1 MLNKNPIIKGT
12 IILTIAS
19 LLSRIIGFL
28 YRIFLSNL
36 IGAKGMGVFQLI
48 FPVLV
53 FCIALSCGGVQIA
66 VSRFV
71 AESKSR
77 KECFLVLISSII
89 MSLSLSFIT
98 LGVLYFFA
106 EPVSLFIIKNKSCTE
121 LLKYASFTIPLATFH
136 ACITGYYLGFK
147 KTFVPAWSGVVE
159 QIAKVISLFILWL
172 VWVEKGIS
180 ITPVIAVYSMV
191 ISELCGVIFCLIAIF
206 GERFFAFKISEI
218 FSVMKKMFSVSYVL
232 TLNKI
237 MLTFLQTLEAV
248 IFPTVLLKS
257 GLSLSDSLSI
267 YGILTGMALPV
278 VTFPSAINTSVS
290 TMLLPTIAGANSG
303 NDVSGIKK
311 TTEYSIWFSM
321 ITGIFCVGVFLFYGD
336 FIGTNIFRQPL
347 AGEYIMI
354 LAWLCPFLYL
364 SITLGSILHGLG
376 LTNSAFIHNVIGVV
390 IRLASLWF
398 GVPVFGVEG
407 YLIGLLISNLVV
419 TLLHSFYIHK
429 YVDFNFSAIDNI
441 VKPALWIAIG
451 LIMGKLVSYI
461 FSFADCKGLVFC
473 IFSAGIS
480 GVIIVM
486 VFGYFV
492 WRESV
497 NLKQY
502 KNGV

>member
-1 MLNKNPIIKGT
+1 
-12 IILTIAS
+12 
-19 LLSRIIGFL
+19 
-28 YRIFLSNL
+28 
-36 IGAKGMGVFQLI
+36 
-48 FPVLV
+48 
-53 FCIALSCGGVQIA
+53 
-66 VSRFV
+66 
-71 AESKSR
+71 
-77 KECFLVLISSII
+77 
-89 MSLSLSFIT
+89 
-98 LGVLYFFA
+98 
-106 EPVSLFIIKNKSCTE
+106 
-121 LLKYASFTIPLATFH
+121 
-136 ACITGYYLGFK
+136 
-147 KTFVPAWSGVVE
+147 
-159 QIAKVISLFILWL
+159 
-172 VWVEKGIS
+172 
-180 ITPVIAVYSMV
+180 
-191 ISELCGVIFCLIAIF
+191 
-206 GERFFAFKISEI
+206 
-218 FSVMKKMFSVSYVL
+218 
-232 TLNKI
+232 

-376 LTNSAFIHNVIGVV
+376 LTNAAFIHNVIGVV

-398 GVPVFGVEG
+398 GVPVFGIEG

-429 YVDFNFSAIDNI
+429 YVDFNFSAINNI
-441 VKPALWIAIG
+441 VKPTLWIAIG

-461 FSFADCKGLVFC
+461 FSFADFKGLIFC

>member
-1 MLNKNPIIKGT
+1 
-12 IILTIAS
+12 
-19 LLSRIIGFL
+19 
-28 YRIFLSNL
+28 
-36 IGAKGMGVFQLI
+36 MGVFQLI

-53 FCIALSCGGVQIA
+53 FCIALSCGGNPNCCFTALLLKAKV
-66 VSRFV
+66 
-71 AESKSR
+71 R

-98 LGVLYFFA
+98 LGVLYFCA

-267 YGILTGMALPV
+267 YGILTGMALPGGYFSFCHKHFRFHYV
-278 VTFPSAINTSVS
+278 ASYHSRCKFRKRCFRH
-290 TMLLPTIAGANSG
+290 
-303 NDVSGIKK
+303 KK

-336 FIGTNIFRQPL
+336 FIGTSIFRQSL

-376 LTNSAFIHNVIGVV
+376 LTNAAFIHNVIGVV

-461 FSFADCKGLVFC
+461 FSFAD
-473 IFSAGIS
+473 A
-480 GVIIVM
+480 
-486 VFGYFV
+486 
-492 WRESV
+492 RD
-497 NLKQY
+497 
-502 KNGV
+502 

>member
-1 MLNKNPIIKGT
+1 
-12 IILTIAS
+12 
-19 LLSRIIGFL
+19 
-28 YRIFLSNL
+28 
-36 IGAKGMGVFQLI
+36 
-48 FPVLV
+48 
-53 FCIALSCGGVQIA
+53 
-66 VSRFV
+66 
-71 AESKSR
+71 
-77 KECFLVLISSII
+77 
-89 MSLSLSFIT
+89 
-98 LGVLYFFA
+98 
-106 EPVSLFIIKNKSCTE
+106 
-121 LLKYASFTIPLATFH
+121 
-136 ACITGYYLGFK
+136 
-147 KTFVPAWSGVVE
+147 
-159 QIAKVISLFILWL
+159 
-172 VWVEKGIS
+172 
-180 ITPVIAVYSMV
+180 
-191 ISELCGVIFCLIAIF
+191 
-206 GERFFAFKISEI
+206 
-218 FSVMKKMFSVSYVL
+218 MFSVSYVL

-376 LTNSAFIHNVIGVV
+376 LTNAAFIHNVIGVV

-429 YVDFNFSAIDNI
+429 YVDFNFSAINNI